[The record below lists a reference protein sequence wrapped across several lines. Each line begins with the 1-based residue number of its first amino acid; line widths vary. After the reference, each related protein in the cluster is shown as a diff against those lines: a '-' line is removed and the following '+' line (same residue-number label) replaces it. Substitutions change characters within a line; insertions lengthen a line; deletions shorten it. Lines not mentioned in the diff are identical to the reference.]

1 MQAKVQAIGPETFR
15 PPAAAPDSCD
25 YRCTVIG
32 IGNRLMGDDGAGV
45 HVVEQL
51 QQRNIGDDVLL
62 LDGGTLSF
70 TLLEV
75 VEKTRHLI
83 VVDAAE
89 LHAEPGTVREF
100 HDADMDE
107 YLGCHQRPS
116 VHEINL
122 LDVLT
127 AARLLGRMPGHYS
140 LVGIQPASLDWSTE
154 PSDAV
159 RAGITD
165 AADRIVALLGT
176 QR

>member
-1 MQAKVQAIGPETFR
+1 MQAKVQSGGPESFGTQ
-15 PPAAAPDSCD
+15 AAAPDSCH

-32 IGNRLMGDDGAGV
+32 IGNSLMGDDGAGI
-45 HVVEQL
+45 HVIEQL
-51 QQRNIGDDVLL
+51 KQRNIGDDVLL

-70 TLLEV
+70 TLLEE
-75 VEKTRHLI
+75 VERTRHLI

-100 HDADMDE
+100 HDAEMDD
-107 YLGCHQRPS
+107 YLGNHQRPS

-127 AARLLGRMPGHYS
+127 AARLLGRMPRHYS
-140 LVGIQPASLDWSTE
+140 LFGIQPVLLDWSTE
-154 PSDAV
+154 PSEAV
-159 RAGITD
+159 RAGISV
-165 AADRIVALLGT
+165 AADRIAALLGA